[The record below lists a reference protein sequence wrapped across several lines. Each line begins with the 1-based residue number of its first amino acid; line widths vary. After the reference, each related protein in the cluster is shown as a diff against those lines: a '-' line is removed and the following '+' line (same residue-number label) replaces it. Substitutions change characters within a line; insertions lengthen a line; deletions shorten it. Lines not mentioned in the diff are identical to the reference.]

1 MPSLL
6 YITARRDFAGK
17 FCDYLFGFA
26 ARWMW
31 NNFMQQ
37 GTKIKQ
43 LNGKEFNGLKN
54 VKEAMQERAELPL
67 RVYYA
72 AL

>member
-1 MPSLL
+1 
-6 YITARRDFAGK
+6 
-17 FCDYLFGFA
+17 
-26 ARWMW
+26 
-31 NNFMQQ
+31 MQQ